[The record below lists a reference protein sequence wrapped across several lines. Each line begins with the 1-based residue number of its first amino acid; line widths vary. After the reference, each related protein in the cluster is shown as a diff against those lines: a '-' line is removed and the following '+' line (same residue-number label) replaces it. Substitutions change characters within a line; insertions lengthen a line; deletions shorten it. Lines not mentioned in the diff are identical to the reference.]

1 MIICLRWTTLL
12 PANGIIKQ
20 SLLVSDF
27 CTKRQK
33 LKKKNFR
40 DHITEHLNNN
50 WGEKIKAMCIIMP
63 EQAPKVTLIKS
74 I

>member
-12 PANGIIKQ
+12 PANGIVKQ

-33 LKKKNFR
+33 LKKKEFQR
-40 DHITEHLNNN
+40 SHYR
-50 WGEKIKAMCIIMP
+50 
-63 EQAPKVTLIKS
+63 TLE
-74 I
+74 

>member
-12 PANGIIKQ
+12 PANGIVKQ

-33 LKKKNFR
+33 LKKKKEFQR
-40 DHITEHLNNN
+40 SHYR
-50 WGEKIKAMCIIMP
+50 
-63 EQAPKVTLIKS
+63 TLE
-74 I
+74 

>member
-12 PANGIIKQ
+12 PANGIVKQ

-33 LKKKNFR
+33 LLKKKNFR

-50 WGEKIKAMCIIMP
+50 WGKK
-63 EQAPKVTLIKS
+63 
-74 I
+74 

>member
-12 PANGIIKQ
+12 PANGIVKQ

-33 LKKKNFR
+33 IKKEFQR
-40 DHITEHLNNN
+40 SHYR
-50 WGEKIKAMCIIMP
+50 
-63 EQAPKVTLIKS
+63 TLE
-74 I
+74 